1 MEFLPISWRLQGK
14 SALLV
19 GGGEVA
25 LRKGRLLHR
34 SGAQVNVV
42 APEVCAELCDIVAQ
56 SGGKCF
62 ERAFESGDLTGQ
74 CEDTRADHDARSHG
88 DGARQADR
96 RVVPCGLLTM
106 IHQCLRD
113 FRCRGWCR

>member
-34 SGAQVNVV
+34 SGAKVNVV

-56 SGGKCF
+56 SGGEC
-62 ERAFESGDLTGQ
+62 
-74 CEDTRADHDARSHG
+74 
-88 DGARQADR
+88 
-96 RVVPCGLLTM
+96 
-106 IHQCLRD
+106 
-113 FRCRGWCR
+113 